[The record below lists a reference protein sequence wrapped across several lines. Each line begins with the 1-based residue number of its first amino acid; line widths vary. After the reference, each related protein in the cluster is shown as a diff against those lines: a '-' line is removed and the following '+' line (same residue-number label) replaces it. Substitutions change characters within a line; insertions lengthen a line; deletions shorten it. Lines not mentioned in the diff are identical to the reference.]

1 MYFGV
6 VVPFPPDFPASIG
19 FMKGG
24 LAEAS
29 GASAAAA
36 SEKMIADEIRILF
49 FMVSSLLFKISPDI
63 MLANDVK
70 DRRER

>member
-36 SEKMIADEIRILF
+36 SEKMIAE
-49 FMVSSLLFKISPDI
+49 K
-63 MLANDVK
+63 
-70 DRRER
+70 